1 MGTPCTNLFTR
12 MWPQRQESPSLTSS
26 QAPHSSGAPSSPGL
40 AFVHAQPKV
49 VTQRCFPRGR
59 ILQEGREDRGLRVK
73 REPCIWAGDS
83 PYPKFRSATFQLRDL
98 EALSPGSC
106 LWSGRDSAGPGSW
119 WALAGIGE
127 ASVVHSNKH
136 WPAGGGSPCCTWRVW
151 WQIPPWLPSGAGRG
165 QVAEGQLWSQV
176 VPELPFLPCRSANRA
191 PGSASGPQASRPG
204 TGSGGNGPPGVLL
217 SGPLILSAVILPRH
231 T

>member
-1 MGTPCTNLFTR
+1 M
-12 MWPQRQESPSLTSS
+12 
-26 QAPHSSGAPSSPGL
+26 
-40 AFVHAQPKV
+40 
-49 VTQRCFPRGR
+49 
-59 ILQEGREDRGLRVK
+59 K

-106 LWSGRDSAGPGSW
+106 LWNGRDSAGPGSW

-127 ASVVHSNKH
+127 ASIVHSNRH
-136 WPAGGGSPCCTWRVW
+136 WPAGGGSPCCNLESLVADTTLVTLW
-151 WQIPPWLPSGAGRG
+151 GREG
-165 QVAEGQLWSQV
+165 AEGQLWSQV
-176 VPELPFLPCRSANRA
+176 VPELPFLSCHSANRA
-191 PGSASGPQASRPG
+191 PGSTSGPQASRPG